1 MIYAIL
7 MAAGIM
13 EALFAGLLIM
23 EFFDLEAEKEAEYV
37 EGYEDGYNNAI
48 VIYQQ
53 LQAECSNDSDELY
66 YDALCDEANYWF
78 GMDGDV

>member
-23 EFFDLEAEKEAEYV
+23 EFFDMDAEKEAEYQD
-37 EGYEDGYNNAI
+37 GYEEGFKDGLSYKLSKKESI
-48 VIYQQ
+48 IIP
-53 LQAECSNDSDELY
+53 DDFY
-66 YDALCDEANYWF
+66 YDALVNEANYWF
-78 GMDGDV
+78 GMDGDM